1 MHERR
6 AGYAVEPF
14 WRAESSSSSSVC
26 TLGPGKFSSI
36 MWGAS
41 VGAANRRRK
50 NFNPPT
56 WRGWHW
62 RGRPR
67 RLWRGFMF
75 FVVVVVL
82 VVASLGLAFVLESRS
97 PRPGFTRK
105 AGGRP
110 ALDRRLCRGR
120 QRVQRTYTRDGSPRA
135 CPGPAWRTAWDSSRL
150 RA

>member
-75 FVVVVVL
+75 FLVGVL
-82 VVASLGLAFVLESRS
+82 VVVGGLWFGFFFWGRS
-97 PRPGFTRK
+97 PLRGF
-105 AGGRP
+105 
-110 ALDRRLCRGR
+110 
-120 QRVQRTYTRDGSPRA
+120 
-135 CPGPAWRTAWDSSRL
+135 SRE
-150 RA
+150 R